1 MPDRV
6 SVGQS
11 SHIVTRFQ
19 GKERVLVPL
28 VAVAIVIA
36 LTAVVVL
43 MRLYRI
49 SDFPPGIINDEGANG
64 VDALQ
69 VLQGHHNVFFAE
81 KASGREALAIY
92 ATALATHFL
101 GPSLLA
107 FHLPPALASAGAVF
121 AVFWLGLLLFGRDE
135 LSGQL
140 RPWRGLT
147 VAGVAA
153 GLMAASIG
161 QTFLARGG
169 FRANFLPLILALC
182 LALLWRSWGHSG
194 RRNASWWG
202 LALAGASAG
211 LLLYTYIPARF
222 APFLFLLFGLS
233 FLIPF
238 GSVAKARARA
248 DWPKA
253 VVFVA
258 AAGLVA
264 APILVYFVLNP
275 GDFFFRSREI
285 SLSLDSQRT
294 LLIAFLNNVLE
305 YLLIFGAR
313 GDRNWEYN
321 FAGKPLLN
329 TWEAL
334 FFWAGVAMSLWRWRR
349 RPAYRLL
356 LLWLAVMLMPAM
368 LAFSRGQGP
377 NSLRIIGAAPAAYLL
392 VGVGVWETALL
403 LKGRIA
409 LKNAAS
415 AAAAVGLL
423 VTGFI
428 LVQGLIAYRTYF
440 YEWVGTPQYYAAA
453 DAEIA
458 EAAQVLNM
466 QPSDATSVFLIPYHL
481 SNGHYGFDYL
491 YQGEAPAHVI
501 HSTMT
506 HLPQKIESILEAN
519 DEVSSVKVVDWNN
532 ELGWIGG
539 GEEYTVALLEKY
551 GTYLGSEQH
560 SYFQVHTFSDISLD
574 RSWTFYESL
583 GPPSV
588 DYDGGISLLGI
599 ALGKGNTQLSTQQQI
614 NLGPERTFWIAKQ
627 WQTAPGLDKEY
638 AVSLRLHDS
647 EGGGVYQRD
656 IVLLNPNYSRT
667 SNWTPEQPVET
678 LYHMEIPS
686 NLEPGEYELR
696 LIVYDYESL
705 KPTVELGVWEPE
717 AVIANLQVSKDR

>member
-1 MPDRV
+1 MPDRI
-6 SVGQS
+6 SAGQS
-11 SHIVTRFQ
+11 SHNVTKYQRNDWKF
-19 GKERVLVPL
+19 VPL
-28 VAVAIVIA
+28 VAVAIAIA
-36 LTAVVVL
+36 LTVVVVQ
-43 MRLYRI
+43 MRLYRL
-49 SDFPPGIINDEGANG
+49 SDVPHGIINDEGANG

-69 VLQGHHNVFFAE
+69 VLQGRHNVFFAE

-135 LSGQL
+135 QSGKP

-147 VAGVAA
+147 VAGIGA

-169 FRANFLPLILALC
+169 FRANFLPLILTLS

-194 RRNASWWG
+194 NRKASWWG

-211 LLLYTYIPARF
+211 LLLYTYIPARM
-222 APFLFLLFGLS
+222 APFLYLLFGLS

-238 GSVAKARARA
+238 GSVARARVVTE
-248 DWPKA
+248 WPKA
-253 VVFVA
+253 GVFAA

-264 APILVYFVLNP
+264 APILTYFILHP
-275 GDFFFRSREI
+275 EEFFFRSREI
-285 SLSLDSQRT
+285 SLSLDNHRT
-294 LLIAFLNNVLE
+294 QLGAFLNNVVD
-305 YLLIFGAR
+305 YLLIFGAV
-313 GDRNWEYN
+313 GDRNEEYN
-321 FAGKPLLN
+321 FAGKPLLSL
-329 TWEAL
+329 WEAL
-334 FFWAGVAMSLWRWRR
+334 FFWAGVGLSLWGWRR
-349 RPAYRLL
+349 RPAFRLL
-356 LLWLAVMLMPAM
+356 LIWLVVMLLPAM
-368 LAFSRGQGP
+368 LAYNRGNGP

-392 VGVGVWETALL
+392 VGVGIWETFRL
-403 LKGRIA
+403 LKGRISFN
-409 LKNAAS
+409 NAT

-428 LVQGLIAYRTYF
+428 LVQGMFAYRTYF
-440 YEWVGTPQYYAAA
+440 HEWVGTPQYFAAA
-453 DAEIA
+453 DAEMA
-458 EAAQVLNM
+458 EAAQILNQ
-466 QPSDATSVFLIPYHL
+466 QPPDAESVYLIPYHL

-491 YQGEAPAHVI
+491 YHGEAPAHVI

-506 HLPQKIESILEAN
+506 HLPQTIESILASNEV
-519 DEVSSVKVVDWNN
+519 VSSVKVVDWND

-551 GTYLGSEQH
+551 GTYLGSKQH
-560 SYFQVHTFSDISLD
+560 TYFQVHTFSDIALD
-574 RSWTFYESL
+574 NSWTFYESL

-599 ALGKGNTQLSTQQQI
+599 ALGQGDTQLSTQQQI
-614 NLGPERTFWIAKQ
+614 NLGPERTFWIAKK
-627 WQTAPGLDKEY
+627 WQTAPGLGTEF

-656 IVLLNPNYSRT
+656 IVLLNPNHSRT
-667 SNWTPEQPVET
+667 NDWSPEQPVET
-678 LYHMEIPS
+678 LYHMEIPRD
-686 NLEPGEYELR
+686 LKPGEYELR
-696 LIVYDYESL
+696 LIVYDYETL
-705 KPTVELGVWEPE
+705 QPTVELGVWKPE
-717 AVIANLQVSKDR
+717 AVLGFLQVE

>member
-1 MPDRV
+1 MPDRI
-6 SVGQS
+6 SAGQS
-11 SHIVTRFQ
+11 SHNLTKYQRNDWKF
-19 GKERVLVPL
+19 VPL
-28 VAVAIVIA
+28 VALAIAIA
-36 LTAVVVL
+36 LTVVVVQ
-43 MRLYRI
+43 MRLYRL
-49 SDFPPGIINDEGANG
+49 SDVPYGIINDEGANG

-69 VLQGHHNVFFAE
+69 VLQGRHNVFFAE

-135 LSGQL
+135 QSGKP

-147 VAGVAA
+147 VAGIGA

-169 FRANFLPLILALC
+169 FRANFLPLILTLS

-194 RRNASWWG
+194 NRKASWWG

-211 LLLYTYIPARF
+211 LLLYTYIPARM
-222 APFLFLLFGLS
+222 APFLYLLFGLS

-238 GSVAKARARA
+238 GSVAKERVVTE
-248 DWPKA
+248 WPKA
-253 VVFVA
+253 GVFAA

-264 APILVYFVLNP
+264 APILAYFILHP
-275 GDFFFRSREI
+275 EDFFFRSREI
-285 SLSLDSQRT
+285 SLSLDSHRT
-294 LLIAFLNNVLE
+294 QLGAFLNNVVD
-305 YLLIFGAR
+305 YLLIFGAV
-313 GDRNWEYN
+313 GDRNEEYN
-321 FAGKPLLN
+321 FAGKPLLSL
-329 TWEAL
+329 WEAL
-334 FFWAGVAMSLWRWRR
+334 FFWAGVGLSLWGWRR
-349 RPAYRLL
+349 RPAFRLL
-356 LLWLAVMLMPAM
+356 LIWLVVMLLPAM
-368 LAFSRGQGP
+368 LAYNRGNGP
-377 NSLRIIGAAPAAYLL
+377 NSLRIIGAAPAVYLL
-392 VGVGVWETALL
+392 VGVGIWETFRL
-403 LKGRIA
+403 LKGRISFNSA
-409 LKNAAS
+409 T

-428 LVQGLIAYRTYF
+428 LVQGMFAYRTYF
-440 YEWVGTPQYYAAA
+440 HEWVGTPQYYAAA
-453 DAEIA
+453 DAEMA
-458 EAAQVLNM
+458 EAAQVLNE
-466 QPSDATSVFLIPYHL
+466 QSSDAESVYLIPYHL

-506 HLPQKIESILEAN
+506 HLPQTIESILASNEV
-519 DEVSSVKVVDWNN
+519 VSSVKVVDWND

-551 GTYLGSEQH
+551 GTYLGSKQH
-560 SYFQVHTFSDISLD
+560 TYFQVHTFSDIALD
-574 RSWTFYESL
+574 NSWTFYESL

-599 ALGKGNTQLSTQQQI
+599 ALGQGNTQLSTQQQI
-614 NLGPERTFWIAKQ
+614 NLGPERTFWIAKK
-627 WQTAPGLDKEY
+627 WQTAPGLGTEF

-656 IVLLNPNYSRT
+656 IVLLNPNHSRT
-667 SNWTPEQPVET
+667 NNWSPEQPVET
-678 LYHMEIPS
+678 LYHMEIPPD
-686 NLEPGEYELR
+686 LKPGEYELR
-696 LIVYDYESL
+696 LVVYDYETL
-705 KPTVELGVWEPE
+705 QPTVELGVWKPE
-717 AVIANLQVSKDR
+717 AVLGFLQVE

>member
-1 MPDRV
+1 MHDKVPVD
-6 SVGQS
+6 QS
-11 SHIVTRFQ
+11 SQNLTLSQ
-19 GKERVLVPL
+19 GKDRVLVPL
-28 VAVAIVIA
+28 VAVGIVIA
-36 LTAVVVL
+36 LTAVVVM
-43 MRLYRI
+43 MRLYRL

-92 ATALATHFL
+92 ATALATLLL

-135 LSGQL
+135 QNGNP
-140 RPWRGLT
+140 RPWRGLA
-147 VAGVAA
+147 VAGIAA

-169 FRANFLPLILALC
+169 FRANFLPLILTLS
-182 LALLWRSWGHSG
+182 LALLWRSWSHTG
-194 RRNASWWG
+194 RRKASWWG

-211 LLLYTYIPARF
+211 LLLYTYIPARM
-222 APFLFLLFGLS
+222 APFLFLFFGLS

-238 GSVAKARARA
+238 GPAARAKVMTG
-248 DWPKA
+248 WPKA
-253 VVFVA
+253 AVFVA

-264 APILVYFVLNP
+264 APILTYFILHP
-275 GDFFFRSREI
+275 EDFFFRSREV
-285 SLSLDSQRT
+285 SLSLDSHRT
-294 LLIAFLNNVLE
+294 QLGAFLNNVVD
-305 YLLIFGAR
+305 YLLIFGAA
-313 GDRNWEYN
+313 GDRNEEYN
-321 FAGKPLLN
+321 FAGRPLLN
-329 TWEAL
+329 PLEAL
-334 FFWAGVAMSLWRWRR
+334 FFWAGVGMSLWGWRR
-349 RPAYRLL
+349 RPAFRLL
-356 LLWLAVMLMPAM
+356 LIWLVVMLLPAM
-368 LAFSRGQGP
+368 LAYNRGNGP

-392 VGVGVWETALL
+392 VGVGIWETARL
-403 LKGRIA
+403 LKDRISFNSA
-409 LKNAAS
+409 T

-428 LVQGLIAYRTYF
+428 LVQGVFAYRTYF

-453 DAEIA
+453 DAEMA
-458 EAAQVLNM
+458 EAAQILNQ
-466 QPSDATSVFLIPYHL
+466 QPSDAESVYLIPYHL

-506 HLPQKIESILEAN
+506 HLPQRIESILESN
-519 DEVSSVKVVDWNN
+519 EEVSSVKVVDWND

-551 GTYLGSEQH
+551 GTYLGSKQH
-560 SYFQVHTFSDISLD
+560 TYFQVHTFSDIALD

-588 DYDGGISLLGI
+588 NYDGGISLLGI
-599 ALGKGNTQLSTQQQI
+599 ALGQGDTQLSTQQQI

-627 WQTAPGLDKEY
+627 WQTAPGLDTEF

-667 SNWTPEQPVET
+667 SNWAPEQPVET
-678 LYHMEIPS
+678 LYHMEIPPD
-686 NLEPGEYELR
+686 LKPGEYELR

-717 AVIANLQVSKDR
+717 VVIANLQVSELR

>member
-1 MPDRV
+1 MPDRI
-6 SVGQS
+6 SAGQI
-11 SHIVTRFQ
+11 SHNITKYQRNDWKF
-19 GKERVLVPL
+19 VPL
-28 VAVAIVIA
+28 VAVVIAIA
-36 LTAVVVL
+36 LTVVVVQ
-43 MRLYRI
+43 MRLYRL
-49 SDFPPGIINDEGANG
+49 SDVPYGIINDEGANG

-69 VLQGHHNVFFAE
+69 VLQGQHNVFFAE

-135 LSGQL
+135 QSGNP

-147 VAGVAA
+147 VAGIAA

-169 FRANFLPLILALC
+169 FRANFLPLILMLS

-194 RRNASWWG
+194 SRRASWWG
-202 LALAGASAG
+202 LALAGACAG
-211 LLLYTYIPARF
+211 LLLYTYIPARM
-222 APFLFLLFGLS
+222 APFLYLLFGLS

-238 GSVAKARARA
+238 GSVARARVVTE
-248 DWPKA
+248 WPKA
-253 VVFVA
+253 GVFVA

-264 APILVYFVLNP
+264 APILTYFILHP
-275 GDFFFRSREI
+275 EDFFFRSREI
-285 SLSLDSQRT
+285 SLSLDSHRT
-294 LLIAFLNNVLE
+294 QLGAFLNNVGD
-305 YLLIFGAR
+305 YLLIFGAV
-313 GDRNWEYN
+313 GDRNEEYN
-321 FAGKPLLN
+321 LAGRPLLSL
-329 TWEAL
+329 WEAL
-334 FFWAGVAMSLWRWRR
+334 FFWAGVGLSLWGWRR
-349 RPAYRLL
+349 RPAFRLL
-356 LLWLAVMLMPAM
+356 LIWLVVMLLPAM
-368 LAFSRGQGP
+368 LAYNRGNGP

-392 VGVGVWETALL
+392 VGVGIWETFRL
-403 LKGRIA
+403 LKGRISFSSA
-409 LKNAAS
+409 T

-428 LVQGLIAYRTYF
+428 LVQGMFAYRTYF
-440 YEWVGTPQYYAAA
+440 HEWVGTPQYYAAA
-453 DAEIA
+453 DAEMA
-458 EAAQVLNM
+458 EAAQVLN
-466 QPSDATSVFLIPYHL
+466 QQSSDAESVYLIPYHL

-506 HLPQKIESILEAN
+506 HLPQTIESILASNEV
-519 DEVSSVKVVDWNN
+519 VSSVKVVDWND

-551 GTYLGSEQH
+551 GTYLGSKQH
-560 SYFQVHTFSDISLD
+560 TYFQVHTFSDIALD
-574 RSWTFYESL
+574 NSWTFYESL

-599 ALGKGNTQLSTQQQI
+599 ALGQGDTQLSTQQQI
-614 NLGPERTFWIAKQ
+614 NLGPERTFWIAKK
-627 WQTAPGLDKEY
+627 WQTAPGLGTEF

-656 IVLLNPNYSRT
+656 IVLLNPNHSRT
-667 SNWTPEQPVET
+667 DDWSPEQPVET
-678 LYHMEIPS
+678 LYHMEIPPD
-686 NLEPGEYELR
+686 LKPGEYELR
-696 LIVYDYESL
+696 MVVYDYETL
-705 KPTVELGVWEPE
+705 QPTVELGVWKPE
-717 AVIANLQVSKDR
+717 AVLGFLQVE

>member
-1 MPDRV
+1 MQDKIP
-6 SVGQS
+6 VGQS
-11 SHIVTRFQ
+11 SLNLTQSQ
-19 GKERVLVPL
+19 GKDRVLVPL
-28 VAVAIVIA
+28 VALAIVIA
-36 LTAVVVL
+36 LTAVVVM

-69 VLQGHHNVFFAE
+69 VLQGQHNVFFAE

-121 AVFWLGLLLFGRDE
+121 AVFWLGFLLFGKDE
-135 LSGQL
+135 QSGDP

-147 VAGVAA
+147 IAGIGA

-169 FRANFLPLILALC
+169 FRANFLPLFLTLS

-194 RRNASWWG
+194 ARKPSWWG
-202 LALAGASAG
+202 LGLAGACGG

-222 APFLFLLFGLS
+222 APFLFVLFGLS

-238 GSVAKARARA
+238 GDFAKAKVRAE
-248 DWPKA
+248 WPKA
-253 VVFVA
+253 GVFVA

-264 APILVYFVLNP
+264 APILIYFTLHP
-275 GDFFFRSREI
+275 EDFLFRSKEI

-294 LLIAFLNNVLE
+294 QLGAFLNNVVE
-305 YLLIFGAR
+305 YLLIFGAV
-313 GDRNWEYN
+313 GDRNEEYN

-329 TWEAL
+329 LWEAL
-334 FFWAGVAMSLWRWRR
+334 FFWAGVGMSLWGWRR
-349 RPAYRLL
+349 RPPYRLL
-356 LLWLAVMLMPAM
+356 LIWLVVMLLPAM
-368 LAFSRGQGP
+368 LAYNRGNGP
-377 NSLRIIGAAPAAYLL
+377 NSLRIIGAAPAVYLL
-392 VGVGVWETALL
+392 VGVGIWETARL
-403 LKGRIA
+403 LKGRIS
-409 LKNAAS
+409 LNNATAS
-415 AAAAVGLL
+415 AAAVGLL
-423 VTGFI
+423 VTCFI
-428 LVQGLIAYRTYF
+428 LVQGMFAYRTYY
-440 YEWVGTPQYYAAA
+440 YEWVGTPQFYAAA

-458 EAAQVLNM
+458 EAAQVLNK
-466 QPSDATSVFLIPYHL
+466 QPSDAKSVYLIPYHL

-506 HLPQKIESILEAN
+506 HLPQRIESILEAN
-519 DEVSSVKVVDWNN
+519 EEVSSVKVVDWDN

-539 GEEYTVALLEKY
+539 GEEYTVALLQKY

-560 SYFQVHTFSDISLD
+560 TYFQVHTFSDITLD
-574 RSWTFYESL
+574 HSWTFYESL

-588 DYDGGISLLGI
+588 NYDGGISLLGI
-599 ALGKGNTQLSTQQQI
+599 ALGRGDTQLSTQQQI

-627 WQTAPGLDKEY
+627 WLTAPGLDTEF

-678 LYHMEIPS
+678 LYHMEIPPD
-686 NLEPGEYELR
+686 LKPGEYELR

-705 KPTVELGVWEPE
+705 KPTVELGVWQPE
-717 AVIANLQVSKDR
+717 AILAHLQVE

>member
-11 SHIVTRFQ
+11 SRIVTGSQ
-19 GKERVLVPL
+19 GRERVLVPL
-28 VAVAIVIA
+28 VAVAIVTA
-36 LTAVVVL
+36 LTVVVVL

-49 SDFPPGIINDEGANG
+49 SEIPLGIINDEGANG

-107 FHLPPALASAGAVF
+107 FHLPPALASVGAVF
-121 AVFWLGLLLFGRDE
+121 AVFWLGFLLFGRDDQ
-135 LSGQL
+135 SGQT

-147 VAGVAA
+147 VAGIGA

-169 FRANFLPLILALC
+169 FRANFLPLILALS
-182 LALLWRSWGHSG
+182 LALLWRSWGHTG
-194 RRNASWWG
+194 RRRPSWWG
-202 LALAGASAG
+202 LALAGAFAG

-222 APFLFLLFGLS
+222 APFLFAFFGLS

-238 GSVAKARARA
+238 GSAARARVSA
-248 DWPKA
+248 EWPKA
-253 VVFVA
+253 VIFVGM
-258 AAGLVA
+258 AGLVA
-264 APILVYFVLNP
+264 APILIYFILHP
-275 GDFFFRSREI
+275 EDFLFRSKEV

-294 LLIAFLNNVLE
+294 RLAAFLNNVVD
-305 YLLIFGAR
+305 YLLIFGAV
-313 GDRNWEYN
+313 GDRNEEYN
-321 FAGKPLLN
+321 FAGKPLLSP
-329 TWEAL
+329 WEAL
-334 FFWAGVAMSLWRWRR
+334 FFWGGVGMSLWGWRR
-349 RPAYRLL
+349 RPPYRLL
-356 LLWLAVMLMPAM
+356 LIWLCVMLLPAM
-368 LAFSRGQGP
+368 LAYNRGNGP

-392 VGVGVWETALL
+392 VGVGIWETARL
-403 LKGRIA
+403 LKSRIPF
-409 LKNAAS
+409 KNATG
-415 AAAAVGLL
+415 AAGAVGLL

-428 LVQGLIAYRTYF
+428 LVQGMIAYRTYF
-440 YEWVGTPQYYAAA
+440 IEWVGSPPYYAAA
-453 DAEIA
+453 DAEIT
-458 EAAQVLNM
+458 EAAQVLNR
-466 QPSDATSVFLIPYHL
+466 QPSDAKSVYLIPYHL

-491 YQGEAPAHVI
+491 YQGEAPAHII

-519 DEVSSVKVVDWNN
+519 QEVSSVKVVDWNN

-560 SYFQVHTFSDISLD
+560 TYFQVHTFSDISLD

-588 DYDGGISLLGI
+588 DYDEGISLLGI

-614 NLGPERTFWIAKQ
+614 NLGPERTFWIAKK
-627 WQTAPGLDKEY
+627 WQTAPGLDKEF

-686 NLEPGEYELR
+686 DLEPGKYELR
-696 LIVYDYESL
+696 LVVYDYESL
-705 KPTVELGVWEPE
+705 KPTVELGVWDPE
-717 AVIANLQVSKDR
+717 AVLAHLQVE

>member
-1 MPDRV
+1 MPENV

-11 SHIVTRFQ
+11 SNN
-19 GKERVLVPL
+19 GAASKGNERLLVSL
-28 VAVAIVIA
+28 VAVVIVIA

-49 SDFPPGIINDEGANG
+49 SDLPPGIINDEGANG

-135 LSGQL
+135 RSGQL

-147 VAGVAA
+147 VAGIGA

-169 FRANFLPLILALC
+169 FRANFLPLILALS
-182 LALLWRSWGHSG
+182 LALLWRSWGHTG
-194 RRNASWWG
+194 RRKPSWWG
-202 LALAGASAG
+202 LALAGAFAG

-222 APFLFLLFGLS
+222 APFLFILFGLS

-238 GSVAKARARA
+238 GPVARARVSA

-253 VVFVA
+253 GIFVA

-264 APILVYFVLNP
+264 TPILIYFFLHP
-275 GDFFFRSREI
+275 EDFLFRSKEV
-285 SLSLDSQRT
+285 SLSLDRQRT
-294 LLIAFLNNVLE
+294 QLAAFLNNVVD
-305 YLLIFGAR
+305 YLLIFGAV
-313 GDRNWEYN
+313 GDRNEEYN
-321 FAGKPLLN
+321 FAGRPLLN
-329 TWEAL
+329 LWEAL
-334 FFWAGVAMSLWRWRR
+334 FFWAGVGISLWGWRR
-349 RPAYRLL
+349 RPPCRLL
-356 LLWLAVMLMPAM
+356 LIWLCVMLLPAM
-368 LAFSRGQGP
+368 LAFNRGNGP

-392 VGVGVWETALL
+392 VGVGISETARF
-403 LKGRIA
+403 LKSRIP
-409 LKNAAS
+409 LTNAVG
-415 AAAAVGLL
+415 AAAAVGLF

-428 LVQGLIAYRTYF
+428 LVQGMIAYRTYF
-440 YEWVGTPQYYAAA
+440 FEWVGTPSYYAAA

-458 EAAQVLNM
+458 EAAQVLNQ
-466 QPSDATSVFLIPYHL
+466 QPSNAKSVYLIPYHL

-491 YQGEAPAHVI
+491 YQGDAPAHVI

-519 DEVSSVKVVDWNN
+519 EEVSSVKVVDWNN

-560 SYFQVHTFSDISLD
+560 TYFQVHTFSDISLD

-656 IVLLNPNYSRT
+656 IVLLNPNYT
-667 SNWTPEQPVET
+667 STNNWTPEQPVET
-678 LYHMEIPS
+678 LYHMEIPPD
-686 NLEPGEYELR
+686 LEPGKYELR
-696 LIVYDYESL
+696 LVVYDYESL
-705 KPTVELGVWEPE
+705 KPTVELGVWKPE
-717 AVIANLQVSKDR
+717 AVLAHLQVE

>member
-1 MPDRV
+1 MPDKV

-28 VAVAIVIA
+28 VAVVIVIA

-69 VLQGHHNVFFAE
+69 VLQGYHNVFFAE
-81 KASGREALAIY
+81 KASGREALAVY

-107 FHLPPALASAGAVF
+107 FHLPPALASVGAVF
-121 AVFWLGLLLFGRDE
+121 AVFWLGLLLFGRGE
-135 LSGQL
+135 QSGQL

-147 VAGVAA
+147 VAGIGA

-161 QTFLARGG
+161 QTFLSRGG
-169 FRANFLPLILALC
+169 FRANFLPLFLALS
-182 LALLWRSWGHSG
+182 LALLWHSWGQNGG
-194 RRNASWWG
+194 RKTSWWG
-202 LALAGASAG
+202 LGLAGACAG

-238 GSVAKARARA
+238 GVAAKARVKA

-253 VVFVA
+253 AVFVA

-264 APILVYFVLNP
+264 APILIYFILHP
-275 GDFFFRSREI
+275 EDFFFRSREI
-285 SLSLDSQRT
+285 SLSLDNQRT
-294 LLIAFLNNVLE
+294 QLGAFLNNVVD
-305 YLLIFGAR
+305 YLLIFGAV
-313 GDRNWEYN
+313 GDRNEEYN

-329 TWEAL
+329 PLEAI
-334 FFWAGVAMSLWRWRR
+334 FFWAGVGWSLLGWRKRS
-349 RPAYRLL
+349 PYRLL
-356 LLWLAVMLMPAM
+356 LIWLCVMLLPAM
-368 LAFSRGQGP
+368 LAYNRGNGP

-392 VGVGVWETALL
+392 VGVGIWEAARL

-409 LKNAAS
+409 SNNAIGV
-415 AAAAVGLL
+415 AAAVGLL

-428 LVQGLIAYRTYF
+428 LIQGIHAYRTYF
-440 YEWVGTPQYYAAA
+440 HQWVGTPQFYAAA

-466 QPSDATSVFLIPYHL
+466 QPPDARSVYLIPYHL

-506 HLPQKIESILEAN
+506 HLPQRIESILESN
-519 DEVSSVKVVDWNN
+519 EEVSSVKVVDWNN

-539 GEEYTVALLEKY
+539 GEEFTVALLEKY

-560 SYFQVHTFSDISLD
+560 TYFQVHTFSDISLD

-583 GPPSV
+583 GPPTV

-627 WQTAPGLDKEY
+627 WQTAPGLEKEF

-667 SNWTPEQPVET
+667 SSWTPEQPVET
-678 LYHMEIPS
+678 LYHMEIPT

-696 LIVYDYESL
+696 MIVYDYETL
-705 KPTVELGVWEPE
+705 APTVELGVWKPE
-717 AVIANLQVSKDR
+717 AVLANLQVE

>member
-6 SVGQS
+6 SAGPS
-11 SHIVTRFQ
+11 SHNVTNSQ
-19 GKERVLVPL
+19 GKERILVPL
-28 VAVAIVIA
+28 VAVVIVIA
-36 LTAVVVL
+36 LTAVVTL

-135 LSGQL
+135 QSGQL
-140 RPWRGLT
+140 RPWRGLS
-147 VAGVAA
+147 VAGIGA

-169 FRANFLPLILALC
+169 FRANFLPLILALS
-182 LALLWRSWGHSG
+182 LALLWRSWGHTGS
-194 RRNASWWG
+194 RKPSWWG
-202 LALAGASAG
+202 LGLAGAFAG

-222 APFLFLLFGLS
+222 APFLFIFFGLS

-238 GSVAKARARA
+238 GPVARARVSSE
-248 DWPKA
+248 WPKA
-253 VVFVA
+253 GVFVA

-264 APILVYFVLNP
+264 TPILIYFILHP
-275 GDFFFRSREI
+275 EDFLFRSNEV

-294 LLIAFLNNVLE
+294 RLAAFLNNVVD
-305 YLLIFGAR
+305 YLLIFGAV
-313 GDRNWEYN
+313 GDRNEEYN
-321 FAGKPLLN
+321 FAGRPLLN
-329 TWEAL
+329 PWEAL
-334 FFWAGVAMSLWRWRR
+334 FFWGGVGMSLWGWRK
-349 RPAYRLL
+349 RPPYRLL
-356 LLWLAVMLMPAM
+356 LIWLCVMLLPAM
-368 LAFSRGQGP
+368 LAYNRGNGP
-377 NSLRIIGAAPAAYLL
+377 NSLRIIGAAPAVYLL
-392 VGVGVWETALL
+392 VGIGIWETARL
-403 LKGRIA
+403 LKSRISF
-409 LKNAAS
+409 KNATG

-428 LVQGLIAYRTYF
+428 LVQGMIAYRTYF
-440 YEWVGTPQYYAAA
+440 IEWVGTPPYYAAA

-458 EAAQVLNM
+458 EAAQVLNK
-466 QPSDATSVFLIPYHL
+466 QPSDAKSVYLIPYHL

-519 DEVSSVKVVDWNN
+519 EEASSVKVVDWNN

-560 SYFQVHTFSDISLD
+560 TYFQVHTFSDISLD
-574 RSWTFYESL
+574 RSWTFYDSL

-614 NLGPERTFWIAKQ
+614 NLGPERTFWIAKK
-627 WQTAPGLDKEY
+627 WQTAPGLDKEF

-667 SNWTPEQPVET
+667 KNWSPEQPVET

-686 NLEPGEYELR
+686 DLEPGEYELR
-696 LIVYDYESL
+696 LVVYDYESL
-705 KPTVELGVWEPE
+705 KPTVELGVWKPE
-717 AVIANLQVSKDR
+717 AVLAHLQVE

>member
-1 MPDRV
+1 MSDRIPV
-6 SVGQS
+6 DQS
-11 SHIVTRFQ
+11 SQKLTRSQ
-19 GKERVLVPL
+19 RKDRVLVPL
-28 VAVAIVIA
+28 VAVVIVIA
-36 LTAVVVL
+36 LTVVVVL
-43 MRLYRI
+43 MRLYRL
-49 SDFPPGIINDEGANG
+49 SDVPHGIINDEGANG

-69 VLQGHHNVFFAE
+69 VLQGQHNVFFAE

-121 AVFWLGLLLFGRDE
+121 AVFWLGLLLFGKDE
-135 LSGQL
+135 QSGHP

-147 VAGVAA
+147 VAGIGA

-169 FRANFLPLILALC
+169 FRANFLPLILTLS
-182 LALLWRSWGHSG
+182 LALLWWSWGHTD
-194 RRNASWWG
+194 RRRTSWWG

-222 APFLFLLFGLS
+222 APFLFLFFGLS

-238 GSVAKARARA
+238 GPVAKAKVMTE
-248 DWPKA
+248 WPKA
-253 VVFVA
+253 GVFVA

-264 APILVYFVLNP
+264 APILIYFILHP
-275 GDFFFRSREI
+275 EDFFFRSREI
-285 SLSLDSQRT
+285 SLSLDSHRT
-294 LLIAFLNNVLE
+294 QLGAFLNNVVD
-305 YLLIFGAR
+305 YLLIFGAV
-313 GDRNWEYN
+313 GDGNEEYN
-321 FAGKPLLN
+321 FAGKPLLSP
-329 TWEAL
+329 WEAL
-334 FFWAGVAMSLWRWRR
+334 FFWAGVGMSLWGWRR
-349 RPAYRLL
+349 RPAFRLL
-356 LLWLAVMLMPAM
+356 LIWLVVMLLPAM
-368 LAFSRGQGP
+368 LAYNRGNGP

-392 VGVGVWETALL
+392 VGAGIWETARL
-403 LKGRIA
+403 LKRRISFN
-409 LKNAAS
+409 KAAA

-428 LVQGLIAYRTYF
+428 LVQGMFAYRTYF

-453 DAEIA
+453 DAEMA
-458 EAAQVLNM
+458 EAAQILNQ
-466 QPSDATSVFLIPYHL
+466 QPSDAESVYLIPYHL

-506 HLPQKIESILEAN
+506 HLPQKIESILESN
-519 DEVSSVKVVDWNN
+519 GEVSSVKVVDWND

-551 GTYLGSEQH
+551 GTYLGSKQH
-560 SYFQVHTFSDISLD
+560 TYFQVHTFSDIALD
-574 RSWTFYESL
+574 HSWTFYESL

-588 DYDGGISLLGI
+588 NYDGGISLLGI
-599 ALGKGNTQLSTQQQI
+599 ALGQGDMQLSTQQQI

-627 WQTAPGLDKEY
+627 WQTAPGLDKEF

-656 IVLLNPNYSRT
+656 IVLLNPNHSRT
-667 SNWTPEQPVET
+667 SNWTPDQPVET
-678 LYHMEIPS
+678 LYHMEIPPD
-686 NLEPGEYELR
+686 LKPGEYELR
-696 LIVYDYESL
+696 LIVYDYETL
-705 KPTVELGVWEPE
+705 QPTVELGVWKPE
-717 AVIANLQVSKDR
+717 AVLAFLQVE